1 MAEPSIQDVLTAVA
15 AVAGE
20 VGKLRADVTQMQGD
34 MKQMQGDMKQMQSD
48 IKQLQGDMKQMQG
61 EMKQFRGELTQL
73 RVDVMDRIDRLQ
85 DALTL
90 QKDDLV
96 VNYSAADRA
105 EKIARAAQEETRAL
119 GDIVT
124 PMIRQIRRL
133 QEDVRHLRGEP

>member
-1 MAEPSIQDVLTAVA
+1 MAEPSFQDLLTAVT
-15 AVAGE
+15 AVCVE
-20 VGKLRADVTQMQGD
+20 VGKVRTDVTQMQAD
-34 MKQMQGDMKQMQSD
+34 MKQMQGDVTQM
-48 IKQLQGDMKQMQG
+48 
-61 EMKQFRGELTQL
+61 RGELTQL

-96 VNYSAADRA
+96 VNYGAADRA

-124 PMIRQIRRL
+124 PMIRQIRRV
-133 QEDVRHLRGEP
+133 QDDVRHPRGEP